1 MAELSY
7 TSRRELD
14 QYGFHPSVT
23 VLAPLLC
30 LILQSVLPRSF
41 PRFAILDLPLIA
53 TIFFAVARRSQ
64 IAGTLTGT
72 AVGLFQDGLTNHP
85 FGVDGITKAII
96 GYLAA
101 SVGFAVDMENLI
113 NRGLITFAFSLLQ
126 SLMLFLI
133 TRFLLNDPT
142 VQPMFLHELLRA
154 LVNTLVGVPIYFVLD
169 RFRTRD

>member
-23 VLAPLLC
+23 ILAPLVC
-30 LILQSVLPRSF
+30 LILQSLLPKTF
-41 PRFAILDLPLIA
+41 PRLAILAFPLIA
-53 TIFFAVARRSQ
+53 TIFFAIARRSQ

-72 AVGLFQDGLTNHP
+72 VIGLFQDGLTNHP
-85 FGVDGITKAII
+85 FGVFGIAKSIV

-101 SVGFAVDMENLI
+101 SVGFAVDMDNAV

-126 SLMLFLI
+126 SLLLFLI
-133 TRFLLNDPT
+133 TRWLLNDPT
-142 VQPMFLHELLRA
+142 VRLAPVHELIRA
-154 LVNTLVGVPIYFVLD
+154 VCNTAVGVPLYFALD
-169 RFRTRD
+169 RFKTRD

>member
-1 MAELSY
+1 MADHSY
-7 TSRRELD
+7 TSRREMD

-41 PRFAILDLPLIA
+41 PRLAILDLPLIA

-64 IAGTLTGT
+64 VAGTLTGT
-72 AVGLFQDGLTNHP
+72 AIGLFQDGLTNHP

-133 TRFLLNDPT
+133 ARFLLNDPT
-142 VQPMFLHELLRA
+142 THPLFLHELLRA
-154 LVNTLVGVPIYFVLD
+154 VVNTAVGVPIYFVLD

>member
-1 MAELSY
+1 M
-7 TSRRELD
+7 D

-23 VLAPLLC
+23 LLAPLLC

-41 PRFAILDLPLIA
+41 PRLAILDLPLIA
-53 TIFFAVARRSQ
+53 TIFFAIARRSQ

-72 AVGLFQDGLTNHP
+72 AIGLFQDGLTNHP
-85 FGVDGITKAII
+85 FGVDGITKAVI

-142 VQPMFLHELLRA
+142 AHPMYLHELLRA
-154 LVNTLVGVPIYFVLD
+154 VVNTAVGVPIYFVLD

>member
-1 MAELSY
+1 M
-7 TSRRELD
+7 D

-23 VLAPLLC
+23 LLAPLLC

-41 PRFAILDLPLIA
+41 PKLAILDLPLIA

-72 AVGLFQDGLTNHP
+72 AIGLFQDGLTNHP

-101 SVGFAVDMENLI
+101 SVGFAVDMDNLV

-126 SLMLFLI
+126 SLMLFVI

-142 VQPMFLHELLRA
+142 AHPQFLHELLRA
-154 LVNTLVGVPIYFVLD
+154 IVNTAVGVPIYFVLD

>member
-23 VLAPLLC
+23 ILAPLVC
-30 LILQSVLPRSF
+30 LILQSLLPKTIHRLE
-41 PRFAILDLPLIA
+41 ILDLPLIA

-72 AVGLFQDGLTNHP
+72 TIGLFQDGLTNHP
-85 FGVDGITKAII
+85 FGVFGIAKGVV

-101 SVGFAVDMENLI
+101 SVGFAVDMDNAV
-113 NRGLITFAFSLLQ
+113 NRGLITFLFSLLQ
-126 SLMLFLI
+126 SLLLFLI
-133 TRFLLNDPT
+133 TRWLLNDPT
-142 VQPMFLHELLRA
+142 VRLAPLHELFRA
-154 LVNTLVGVPIYFVLD
+154 VANTVVGVPLYFALD
-169 RFRTRD
+169 RFKTRD

>member
-7 TSRRELD
+7 TSRREMD

-23 VLAPLLC
+23 LLAPLLC

-41 PRFAILDLPLIA
+41 PKLAILDLPLIA
-53 TIFFAVARRSQ
+53 TIFFAIARRSQ

-72 AVGLFQDGLTNHP
+72 AIGLFQDGLTNHP

-142 VQPMFLHELLRA
+142 AHPMLLHELLRA
-154 LVNTLVGVPIYFVLD
+154 VVNTAVGVPIYFVLD